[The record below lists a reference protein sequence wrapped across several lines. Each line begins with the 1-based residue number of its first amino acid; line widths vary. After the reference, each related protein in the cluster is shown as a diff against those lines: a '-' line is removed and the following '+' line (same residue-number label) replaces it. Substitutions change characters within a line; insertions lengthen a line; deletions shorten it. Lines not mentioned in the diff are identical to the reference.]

1 MFYIVNKN
9 EIGTSSE
16 RANYLLNAI
25 TRSGSF
31 GFGMAMIATVF
42 AAMILARM

>member
-1 MFYIVNKN
+1 MFYVINKN

-16 RANYLLNAI
+16 RANYLLTAI

-31 GFGMAMIATVF
+31 GFGVAMIATVF
-42 AAMILARM
+42 AAMFLARM

>member
-9 EIGTSSE
+9 EIGTSGE
-16 RANYLLNAI
+16 RANYLLTAI

-31 GFGMAMIATVF
+31 GFGLAMLATVF
-42 AAMILARM
+42 AAKILARM

>member
-1 MFYIVNKN
+1 MFYIIDKS

-31 GFGMAMIATVF
+31 GFGLAMLATVF

>member
-1 MFYIVNKN
+1 MFHIIEKN
-9 EIGTSSE
+9 EISTSGD
-16 RANYLLNAI
+16 RANYLLTAI

-31 GFGMAMIATVF
+31 GFGMAMLATVF